1 VVKLGCGVI
10 LETEGHTNTFI
21 TSLNLIR
28 KSEGE
33 GGVLVDNNVVENVKV
48 GNFYELYCTCKI

>member
-1 VVKLGCGVI
+1 VRQGCGVI
-10 LETEGHTNTFI
+10 VETEGNMNTVI

-33 GGVLVDNNVVENVKV
+33 GGALVDNNVVENVKV
-48 GNFYELYCTCKI
+48 GNFYDLCTCKI

>member
-1 VVKLGCGVI
+1 VRQGCGVI
-10 LETEGHTNTFI
+10 VETEGNMNTVI